1 MTLQLGS
8 HGPLVSRWTDVMLRR
23 FRSYALGVDG
33 QALRNDGYFGYDEQK
48 VQREY
53 ERRTG
58 QTQDGVVS
66 DRDLAAL
73 GLAQPVI
80 FTVEGHMS
88 NMWFGP
94 CASNAALLQSQEVA
108 YWQPVGYNS
117 GKMPFDNPSGVR
129 ALADLLAGD
138 RLPDGT
144 PFPAGTPWG
153 IIGFSQ
159 GAMVVSDFLEQQI
172 LNGPLKWRLKDLK
185 RSLCL
190 GNPRREFGKCA
201 PWADNPPPLNT
212 GGILLSGQFV
222 TTGTP
227 LEGIHAENANAKDL
241 FAQNTNDKAGLNK
254 EAIARIV
261 TQNSWAGGQSAILTR
276 VLALLGNTSAEALPA
291 IKAAIS
297 AIMFLASNPNPHY
310 TTIAEP
316 GDIEWMRGVAG

>member
-8 HGPLVSRWTDVMLRR
+8 HGPLVSRWTQVMLRR
-23 FRSYALGVDG
+23 FRSYAIGVNGLPLVD
-33 QALRNDGYFGYDEQK
+33 DSYFGFDEQK

-53 ERRTG
+53 ERRTN
-58 QTQDGVVS
+58 QEPDGIVS
-66 DRDLAAL
+66 DRDLGAL

-80 FTVEGHMS
+80 FTVEGHRS
-88 NMWFGP
+88 NLWFGP
-94 CASNAALLQSQEVA
+94 CADNARRLQQEGRA
-108 YWQPVGYNS
+108 YWQPVWYDCNALPFNNKNGVQSLTHLLS
-117 GKMPFDNPSGVR
+117 GD
-129 ALADLLAGD
+129 A
-138 RLPDGT
+138 LPDGT

-172 LNGPLKWRLKDLK
+172 LTGPLNWRLKDLK

-227 LEGIHAENANAKDL
+227 LEHIHAENANAKDM
-241 FAQNTNDKAGLNK
+241 FTQNTKDDAGLNK

-261 TQNSWAGGQSAILTR
+261 TQNSWAGGPSAILSR
-276 VLALLGNTSAEALPA
+276 VLAILGNVPVGAIGA
-291 IKAAIS
+291 IKATVQ

-316 GDIEWMRGVAG
+316 GDVSWMAGVAA

>member
-1 MTLQLGS
+1 VTLQLGS

-33 QALRNDGYFGYDEQK
+33 TPLRNDGYFGYDEQK

-53 ERRTG
+53 QRRTNQI
-58 QTQDGVVS
+58 QTGVVS
-66 DRDLAAL
+66 DRDLGAL

-80 FTVEGHMS
+80 FTVEGHLS

-94 CASNAALLQSQEVA
+94 CADNARRLQEQGVA
-108 YWQPVGYNS
+108 YWQPVWYDWES
-117 GKMPFDNPSGVR
+117 LPFNNKSGVR
-129 ALADLLAGD
+129 SLAGLIAAD
-138 RLPDGT
+138 QLPDGT
-144 PFPAGTPWG
+144 PFPPGTPWG

-172 LNGPLKWRLKDLK
+172 LTGPLHWRLKDLR

-227 LEGIHAENANAKDL
+227 LQGIHAENANAKDM
-241 FAQNTNDKAGLNK
+241 FAQNTNDAAGLNK

-261 TQNSWAGGQSAILTR
+261 TQNSWVGGPSALFAR
-276 VLALLGNTSAEALPA
+276 VLAILGNIPKESVGAVKA
-291 IKAAIS
+291 IIQS
-297 AIMFLASNPNPHY
+297 IMFLASNPNPHY

-316 GDIEWMRGVAG
+316 GDVEWMRGVAA